1 MEAHTMRALNLLA
14 LLVLILITSC
24 TSRDSLKT
32 LLENDPDILI
42 EAMEKNAD
50 KFAPAFQ
57 RINAKGRQAMERL
70 SREQEAAQREEEFKN
85 PTKIEIESTRAISGK
100 EAAPITIVVFSDFEC
115 PFCKRGADTLTEVKQ
130 KYGDQVKFIF
140 KHYPLPFHPLA
151 MPAAEY
157 FEAIALQSSKKAYL
171 FHDEL
176 FKNQEAFKTEKE
188 KFLDRTAR
196 KLGVDMARLKADLK
210 SDKVKANIK
219 NDMEEGQKLGVRG
232 TPKFYINGVSL
243 NGARPFSDFEL
254 IIERLRKS

>member
-1 MEAHTMRALNLLA
+1 MRLQTLIPLLA
-14 LLVLILITSC
+14 ILLLSGC
-24 TSRDSLKT
+24 TSQDSLKK
-32 LLENDPDILI
+32 LLENNPDILI
-42 EAMEKNAD
+42 DAMEKNAD
-50 KFAPAFQ
+50 KFAPALQ

-70 SREQEAAQREEEFKN
+70 NREQEAAQREDEFRN
-85 PTKIEIESTRAISGK
+85 PKKIEIGSNRAISGK
-100 EAAPITIVVFSDFEC
+100 ESAPITIVVFSDFEC
-115 PFCKRGADTLTEVKQ
+115 PFCKRGADTLSEVQQ
-130 KYGDQVKFIF
+130 KYGEQVKFVF

-157 FEAIALQSSKKAYL
+157 FEAIALQSPKKAYL

-176 FKNQEAFKTEKE
+176 FKNQETFKTDKE
-188 KFLDRTAR
+188 KFLDRVAK
-196 KLGVDMARLKADLK
+196 KLGVDMARLKTDLK